1 MGNSTNNPV
10 ENSVGVDEKELPSID
25 DSPQKNQSI
34 QEKAQQ
40 ILKTMSLEEKVGQ
53 MFIARCP
60 EENAAQAVAN
70 YHLGAYILFARD
82 FQNKSR
88 AEVTANI
95 QSYQA
100 ASKLGMLIGVDEEGG
115 IVNRLSRY
123 KQFRAVP
130 FWAPQDLYA
139 EGGWDLVISDT
150 EEKAELLQ
158 SLGINLNLAPVCDVP
173 SSDTDYIYSRS
184 FGTDATLTAQY
195 VETVVAT
202 MNANQLGNV
211 LKHFPGYGTNV
222 DTHTGVAYD
231 NRSYEV
237 FLENDFLPFIAGINA
252 GAGAVLVSHNIVE
265 CMDPQSPASLSKKV
279 HQILRD
285 ELNFDGVIM
294 TDDLYMDAIKQFTGE
309 SNAAVLAVLAGN
321 DMICSTDFEI
331 QIPAVIEAVRN
342 TTISEN
348 TIDQSVMRILCWK
361 LSLGIIH

>member
-10 ENSVGVDEKELPSID
+10 ENSVGVDEKQLPSID

-150 EEKAELLQ
+150 EEKAELLN

-202 MNANQLGNV
+202 MNANQLGSV
-211 LKHFPGYGTNV
+211 LKHFPGYGNNV

-231 NRSYEV
+231 NRSYEA

-331 QIPAVIEAVRN
+331 QIPAVIEAVKN
-342 TTISEN
+342 NTISEN